1 MGYDTGAAVTG
12 KVMLSSTEQVRRE
25 VDLSSTTHLTKRI
38 LSIVLVLLVSGVA
51 LAQDE
56 SDKNRGKESKLQVG
70 FGIEVAQL
78 GLWREAIYRWEKAVE
93 LDPTNASA
101 RNNLAVAYEQ
111 SGRFD
116 EANVEYEKALE
127 LDSNNIYIRQNYELF
142 REAYER
148 KKRTDQRSSQD

>member
-1 MGYDTGAAVTG
+1 
-12 KVMLSSTEQVRRE
+12 MLTSIDQIRVE
-25 VDLSSTTHLTKRI
+25 VDLSSKTLLTRRI
-38 LSIVLVLLVSGVA
+38 LAVGLLLFVNGLA
-51 LAQDE
+51 TAQDE
-56 SDKNRGKESKLQVG
+56 GAKNRAKESKLQVG

-127 LDSNNIYIRQNYELF
+127 LDANNIYIRQNYELF

-148 KKRTDQRSSQD
+148 KKRTDERSSQD